1 MSKPPTKPPIPAQ
14 SHGRANMRAI
24 PATIPSDPDER
35 AAWIYAAIT
44 ATHLAIECEPITEL
58 SLAEN
63 FAYFHQGG
71 PKRIRYIA
79 SSDRWI
85 VDVRDVELHTDGWQ
99 FDNSRIVY
107 WLAGRYLAQIAK
119 NMNNPCT
126 ARKIC
131 TARMR
136 NVVVDLARDMPCI
149 TTSYD
154 LAEALAEALANEDK
168 NAAEAAE

>member
-1 MSKPPTKPPIPAQ
+1 
-14 SHGRANMRAI
+14 MRII
-24 PATIPSDPDER
+24 PATIPTDPDER

-63 FAYFHQGG
+63 FGHWHQGG
-71 PKRIRYIA
+71 PERIRYIA

-85 VDVRDVELHTDGWQ
+85 VDVRDVELNTHGWQ

-107 WLAGRYLAQIAK
+107 WLAGKYLALIAK
-119 NMNNPCT
+119 NMNNPYT

-131 TARMR
+131 TAKMR
-136 NVVVDLARDMPCI
+136 NVVVDLARDLPCI
-149 TTSYD
+149 TASYD
-154 LAEALAEALANEDK
+154 LAEALAEALAKESSSA
-168 NAAEAAE
+168 AAE